1 MSPTF
6 VVLYVLACLLVGTL
20 GRGRLIGMIGF
31 TLLALLV
38 HPLVAL
44 VVLILTAPV
53 SWRKKDDKVFRPLRP
68 GERRPFFP
76 QRRSADAVAQTPAKG

>member
-1 MSPTF
+1 MNPTF
-6 VVLYVLACLLVGTL
+6 YLIYVVACLVVGAL

-31 TLLALLV
+31 TLLGLLV

-44 VVLILTAPV
+44 LVLVLTAPV
-53 SWRKKDDKVFRPLRP
+53 SWKARVRKVFRPLRD

-76 QRRSADAVAQTPAKG
+76 QRRVRRD